1 MELDFETIVQGIMF
15 VIAFAVMA
23 VSFLEDSS

>member
-1 MELDFETIVQGIMF
+1 MELDIETIAHIIMF

-23 VSFLEDSS
+23 ISFLGDSL